1 MTWEDLLK
9 KVEKKFGLP
18 PSEEALL
25 FLIGL
30 NELGTWPAGEERQV
44 KADLIRLGTAVL
56 LCRAGYLERVGTEAE
71 GWPIY
76 QRKALLPPW
85 PAAEQRRFL
94 REAILHYFAEIG
106 EL

>member
-1 MTWEDLLK
+1 MTWEELL
-9 KVEKKFGLP
+9 EKIEKRFGAP

-30 NELGTWPAGEERQV
+30 NELGGWPAGEERQV

-56 LCRAGYLERVGTEAE
+56 LCRAGYLERTGTDAE
-71 GWPIY
+71 GWPVY
-76 QRKALLPPW
+76 ERRAALPPW
-85 PAAEQRRFL
+85 PAAQQRHFL
-94 REAILHYFAEIG
+94 REAILSYFAEIG